1 MPVLSIFSIITV
13 MIKNYA
19 CQEIFRHVRELGA
32 ENALNSMQLVWELM
46 KVLFLSCYYSEKR
59 HFYRIYFKLLH

>member
-1 MPVLSIFSIITV
+1 MPVLRIFSIIIV

-19 CQEIFRHVRELGA
+19 CQEIFKCIRELGA
-32 ENALNSMQLVWELM
+32 QNALNSLQFVWELM
-46 KVLFLSCYYSEKR
+46 KVLFLSCYYFEKR